1 MNKGDY
7 VKVINSAESIF
18 RQGEYLQVLDFK
30 GNKVD
35 CKSNSRRLSGVISV
49 GSLQRM

>member
-18 RQGEYLQVLDFK
+18 RQGEYLQILDFI
-30 GNKVD
+30 GNKVE
-35 CKSNSRRLSGVISV
+35 CRSNSRKLLGVINV